1 MGTQHEARVPVC
13 GVQIPPSPPIIWAS
27 RIVAIAAGC
36 KPAVVRLRWFE
47 SNLAHQNVSPFKL
60 DTAFNVMVVSSN
72 ERGYMVSSIPYQSLS
87 NYDAINSL
95 RYKFRNDIKLKRWL
109 YYEKIKYI
117 GYRISG

>member
-47 SNLAHQNVSPFKL
+47 SNLAHQNVSPFNL

-72 ERGYMVSSIPYQSLS
+72 ERG
-87 NYDAINSL
+87 
-95 RYKFRNDIKLKRWL
+95 L
-109 YYEKIKYI
+109 YGLQYSVLILLVI
-117 GYRISG
+117 MTLLTL

>member
-1 MGTQHEARVPVC
+1 M
-13 GVQIPPSPPIIWAS
+13 
-27 RIVAIAAGC
+27 AIAAGC
-36 KPAVVRLRWFE
+36 KPADVRLRWFE
-47 SNLAHQNVSPFKL
+47 SNLAHQNVSPFNL

-117 GYRISG
+117 GYRIVDKRLATLYMYVEILM